1 MDERTNGIHP
11 LRVRIPAFQPRNNNN
26 DDEDSN
32 NNNTDKADEDINNG
46 NNNNSRNNEKFFAM
60 WRQLEN
66 FTDIFFNHQKK
77 IRDTKNWWRTFQSCD
92 DSCRHSILQWGLFDK
107 AQYLRNESWTRLE
120 TLCKFTENITFI
132 YILIPLLM
140 VASIGRDD

>member
-66 FTDIFFNHQKK
+66 FTDIFFNRQKK
-77 IRDTKNWWRTFQSCD
+77 SATRKTGGGRFKAATIAADILSFNGACSIKLSTSEMNRGQAWKPFVSSPRISLSFTF
-92 DSCRHSILQWGLFDK
+92 
-107 AQYLRNESWTRLE
+107 
-120 TLCKFTENITFI
+120 
-132 YILIPLLM
+132 
-140 VASIGRDD
+140 